1 MTNDQEV
8 LELRREV
15 AELRREVAELRL
27 AALYQ
32 RPPLYQAPR
41 APTIAPSYPNGPWWG
56 GISDGCSFQFDRRFG
71 GDHSGPLGLAGS
83 GGVAQ

>member
-32 RPPLYQAPR
+32 APR
-41 APTIAPSYPNGPWWG
+41 TMPPSPTIAPSYPSGPWWG
-56 GISDGCSFQFDRRFG
+56 SNHDNQSFQFERRFE
-71 GDHSGPLGLAGS
+71 GDHMRPMRLIGA
-83 GGVAQ
+83 VAS

>member
-32 RPPLYQAPR
+32 RPPLYQAPQF
-41 APTIAPSYPNGPWWG
+41 PTIAPSYPNGPWCG
-56 GISDGCSFQFDRRFG
+56 GIIDGYSFQFDRRFG
-71 GDHSGPLGLAGS
+71 GDHNRPLGLAGS

>member
-32 RPPLYQAPR
+32 APR
-41 APTIAPSYPNGPWWG
+41 TIPLSPTIAPSYPTGPWWG
-56 GISDGCSFQFDRRFG
+56 GARDNQSFQFDRRFG
-71 GDHSGPLGLAGS
+71 DDYRGPLGLAGS